1 MLGAPEIYR
10 KPPILNLERVEF
22 TYCSQKC
29 AEQGSLQRG
38 SSTRTQVRA
47 QVFGLEG
54 GVCRKCDVNDH
65 TMYTRICAL
74 DPVERLD
81 ALINAKWSL
90 PKSGPALERSLQ
102 NPKEGDCWQA
112 DHTVAVAEGGGA
124 CALDNLQTL
133 CTPCHQNETNRL
145 TVRLRLGSNTPGES
159 DGKRKQ
165 INGHSLCILW

>member
-1 MLGAPEIYR
+1 MEPRASRLGRI
-10 KPPILNLERVEF
+10 PPLANESRVQ
-22 TYCSQKC
+22 QKRPL
-29 AEQGSLQRG
+29 ASGSARTVVSSNKAKVAWHDSSLQIASNESASGPSVSQRG
-38 SSTRTQVRA
+38 SSTQVRA
-47 QVFGLEG
+47 QVFGLVG

-90 PKSGPALERSLQ
+90 PKSGPALERFLQ

-124 CALDNLQTL
+124 
-133 CTPCHQNETNRL
+133 
-145 TVRLRLGSNTPGES
+145 
-159 DGKRKQ
+159 
-165 INGHSLCILW
+165 